1 MQPHSAATTQRP
13 FGLLMVP
20 PPLMF
25 AFAFGVGAAIQRF
38 VPLPPAAVAGSA
50 FWAGAVILAAGVCL
64 GLSLAARFLMRRTT
78 LNPFADPSVF
88 VARGSYRLSRNPMY
102 LSLIIAY
109 LGGALMLGSAWPLLT
124 LLVPVVTLARV
135 VIPFEEARMR
145 AVFAASYQDYC
156 ARVRRW
162 L

>member
-1 MQPHSAATTQRP
+1 MQPQAASTIARP
-13 FGLLMVP
+13 FPLLMMP

-25 AFAFGVGAAIQRF
+25 GVAFGIGAIVQRIVPVSFGVGGAT
-38 VPLPPAAVAGSA
+38 L
-50 FWAGAVILAAGVCL
+50 AGAVVLAAGVCL
-64 GLSLAARFLMRRTT
+64 GLSLAATFLMRRTT
-78 LNPFADPSVF
+78 LNPFADPSVL
-88 VARGSYRLSRNPMY
+88 VARGPYRFSRNPMY

-109 LGGALMLGSAWPLLT
+109 LGAALMFGSVWPLVALP
-124 LLVPVVTLARV
+124 VPVAILIRV

-145 AVFAASYQDYC
+145 TIFGASYQDYC